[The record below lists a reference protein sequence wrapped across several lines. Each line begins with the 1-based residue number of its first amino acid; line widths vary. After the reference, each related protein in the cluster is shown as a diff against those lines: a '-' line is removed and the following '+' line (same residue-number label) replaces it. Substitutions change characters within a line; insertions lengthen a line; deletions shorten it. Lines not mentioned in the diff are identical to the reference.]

1 MVSLFEEEDGTLGP
15 RGEEVATA
23 CLYAK
28 EEWDFVAVGTS
39 PSSSSFPPAVV
50 SHNPYIRDSRG
61 ESGKSVEKEE
71 EESGGPPRSPSPRL
85 LDHGKR
91 LGNAADD
98 ISPFFASL
106 SKTTAGQK
114 CGGGKKVRGVG
125 GISCF
130 VHNFCRTKKKRW
142 EKAAA
147 ERRARKRRQTF
158 ILAAGEEMKNNNFS
172 HRGGRRSVGV
182 VGLCLKYITYS
193 DKSRPDLGQAKLC
206 S

>member
-61 ESGKSVEKEE
+61 ESGKSVEEE
-71 EESGGPPRSPSPRL
+71 EEEEENGGPPRSPSPRL

-98 ISPFFASL
+98 ISPFFAPL

-114 CGGGKKVRGVG
+114 NAETEKSKGGWRDIMFRTQFLPDEKKKVGKG
-125 GISCF
+125 
-130 VHNFCRTKKKRW
+130 
-142 EKAAA
+142 
-147 ERRARKRRQTF
+147 
-158 ILAAGEEMKNNNFS
+158 
-172 HRGGRRSVGV
+172 RGGTEGTE
-182 VGLCLKYITYS
+182 KKANIYS
-193 DKSRPDLGQAKLC
+193 GCWGRNEKQ
-206 S
+206 

>member
-1 MVSLFEEEDGTLGP
+1 M
-15 RGEEVATA
+15 
-23 CLYAK
+23 YAK

-71 EESGGPPRSPSPRL
+71 EKEEENGGPPRSPSPRL

-98 ISPFFASL
+98 ISPFFAPL

-114 CGGGKKVRGVG
+114 NAEAGKK
-125 GISCF
+125 
-130 VHNFCRTKKKRW
+130 
-142 EKAAA
+142 
-147 ERRARKRRQTF
+147 
-158 ILAAGEEMKNNNFS
+158 
-172 HRGGRRSVGV
+172 
-182 VGLCLKYITYS
+182 
-193 DKSRPDLGQAKLC
+193 
-206 S
+206 